1 MNICHAFFRNYNS
14 NHKKQVILIM
24 VLNGEEW
31 HYLAV
36 TKIFVLSKEIRS
48 TLDCNFYC
56 LNSLL
61 SLRNLK
67 KKLMILWYPLKT
79 LKRWNLVN
87 TKKCLNHHL
96 LFMQI
101 LNIWKAIYV
110 DAKLNSEKLPT
121 TKRGDHVPSGF
132 AMFTKSTF
140 QWT

>member
-48 TLDCNFYC
+48 TLDC

-67 KKLMILWYPLKT
+67 KKLMIL
-79 LKRWNLVN
+79 
-87 TKKCLNHHL
+87 
-96 LFMQI
+96 
-101 LNIWKAIYV
+101 
-110 DAKLNSEKLPT
+110 
-121 TKRGDHVPSGF
+121 
-132 AMFTKSTF
+132 
-140 QWT
+140 